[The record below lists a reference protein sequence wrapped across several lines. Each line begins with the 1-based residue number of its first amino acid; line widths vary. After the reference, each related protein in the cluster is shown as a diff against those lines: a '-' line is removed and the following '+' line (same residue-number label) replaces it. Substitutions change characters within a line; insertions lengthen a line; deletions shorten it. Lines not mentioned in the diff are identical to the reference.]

1 MARVI
6 VSKEARSDLVSIRD
20 YIRDEL
26 LSPDAAQRI
35 LAELKKSISSL
46 AHYPGRG
53 KPLDAL
59 IAVHTEYRYLI
70 CEHYCVLSFISA
82 WRRKYLSSVFYTS
95 DRTVSG
101 HCSCLNEFHGFTP
114 GHTSS
119 I

>member
-53 KPLDAL
+53 NAL

-70 CEHYCVLSFISA
+70 CEHYCVFYLCMEEEVLVVRVLHQRQDSFRA
-82 WRRKYLSSVFYTS
+82 LF
-95 DRTVSG
+95 
-101 HCSCLNEFHGFTP
+101 LPE
-114 GHTSS
+114 
-119 I
+119 

>member
-46 AHYPGRG
+46 AHYPGPAASRWM
-53 KPLDAL
+53 
-59 IAVHTEYRYLI
+59 R
-70 CEHYCVLSFISA
+70 
-82 WRRKYLSSVFYTS
+82 
-95 DRTVSG
+95 
-101 HCSCLNEFHGFTP
+101 
-114 GHTSS
+114 
-119 I
+119 

>member
-46 AHYPGRG
+46 AHYNRPEQ
-53 KPLDAL
+53 L
-59 IAVHTEYRYLI
+59 
-70 CEHYCVLSFISA
+70 YCTS
-82 WRRKYLSSVFYTS
+82 KGVFF
-95 DRTVSG
+95 V
-101 HCSCLNEFHGFTP
+101 
-114 GHTSS
+114 
-119 I
+119 

>member
-46 AHYPGRG
+46 EHYPGRG

-70 CEHYCVLSFISA
+70 CEHYCVFYVCMESTVLVVRILHQRQDSFRALFLS
-82 WRRKYLSSVFYTS
+82 
-95 DRTVSG
+95 
-101 HCSCLNEFHGFTP
+101 E
-114 GHTSS
+114 
-119 I
+119 